1 VVSESPGALNA
12 GSAINLVVASDGR
25 VRFEIALDAA
35 DRSGLRL
42 SSRLLALAQTVR
54 PGGP

>member
-1 VVSESPGALNA
+1 MV
-12 GSAINLVVASDGR
+12 NLVVASDGR

-42 SSRLLALAQTVR
+42 SSRLLALAQSVR
-54 PGGP
+54 SGGP